1 MESFKLIGLKLSGK
15 TKNENGQSGVDCGAL
30 WQEFEQKGIT
40 SLISN
45 KVNDSIYAVY
55 YDYESDENGSFSYFI
70 GCRVENETEVP
81 ETLDELIIPKQKYHI
96 EIAKGQMTGCI
107 TDAWKRIWSSS
118 LQRKFGY
125 DFEIY
130 DERSHDWEN
139 AEIEIFISIKDQ
151 Q

>member
-96 EIAKGQMTGCI
+96 EIAKRTNDGMHNGCLE
-107 TDAWKRIWSSS
+107 KN
-118 LQRKFGY
+118 L
-125 DFEIY
+125 E
-130 DERSHDWEN
+130 
-139 AEIEIFISIKDQ
+139 FISST
-151 Q
+151 